1 MLKNPATKYQRFDP
15 VSLPQRRWP
24 SQTISRAPVWCSV
37 DLRDGNQALAVPM
50 NVSQKLEMFDALVK
64 CGFKEI
70 EVGFPSASNTEFSF
84 NRRLIEDGR
93 IPDDVTIQCLVQ
105 AREDLIEKTVQ
116 SLMGARRVIIHMYN
130 STSPAQR
137 KYVFGKSK
145 EEIIA
150 VAVNGARMI
159 QDRVHRLEESG
170 TEVMLQY
177 SPESFSAT
185 EVEFAKEISEA
196 VMNVWKPTP
205 ARKMILNLP
214 DTVEVAMPNVY
225 ADQIEWICTNI
236 KNRDSLVISLHTHND
251 RGTGTA
257 ATELGLL
264 AGADR
269 VEGTLFGNGERTGN
283 LDIVQVA
290 MNLYMHG
297 ISPGLDLSDI
307 NGLIRMYERTTG
319 MTVPPR
325 QPYAGE
331 LVFTAFSGSHQ
342 DAIKKGL
349 VTWNAVNGEPTGA
362 MEGAVHSLIRMKSWD
377 EKNLEALWC
386 LFVGLLEE
394 PAVLEF
400 REKIVALV
408 PSLSANDSIS
418 QEAEKSARD
427 ILVLISD
434 KLGGCWDVPYLTID
448 PKDIGREYR
457 EVIRVNS
464 QSGKGGVAYLLESEF
479 GIELPKDMQREFGP
493 IANDHV
499 DSLGREVTAAELR
512 DMFWREYI
520 ERAEPYALHHFHAD
534 GVDGVFT
541 CRSSLVVRGRERGI
555 SGKGNGPIA
564 AFVDALVRDAGAAP
578 FEVATYR
585 EQSLSSGTEASALAF
600 IQIKRPD
607 GKTTWGAGV
616 DTNIELAS
624 IKAVVSAVT
633 RAG

>member
-1 MLKNPATKYQRFDP
+1 MSFDP
-15 VSLPQRRWP
+15 SKKYRPFAPIHLPNRQWP
-24 SQTISRAPVWCSV
+24 TRQLTQPPMWCSV

-50 NVSQKLEMFDALVK
+50 NVAQKLDMFSALVE

-70 EVGFPSASNTEFSF
+70 EVGFPSASNTEFNF
-84 NRRLIEDGR
+84 NRRLIEDKR

-116 SLMGARRVIIHMYN
+116 SLIGAKSVVIHMYN

-137 KYVFGKSK
+137 KHVFGKTK
-145 EEIIA
+145 EEILQIA
-150 VAVNGARMI
+150 VRGAQMI
-159 QDRVHRLEESG
+159 KDRVHRLEEGG
-170 TEVMLQY
+170 TRVTLQY

-196 VMNVWKPTP
+196 VMDVWQPTP
-205 ARKMILNLP
+205 EHKMILNLP
-214 DTVEVAMPNVY
+214 DTVEVAGPNVY
-225 ADQIEWICTNI
+225 ADQIEWICTHI
-236 KNRDSLVISLHTHND
+236 KNRESLIISLHTHND

-297 ISPGLDLSDI
+297 IDPKLDFSDM
-307 NGLIRMYERTTG
+307 NKLIAMYERCTG

-349 VTWNAVNGEPTGA
+349 AGQVEGEP
-362 MEGAVHSLIRMKSWD
+362 
-377 EKNLEALWC
+377 
-386 LFVGLLEE
+386 
-394 PAVLEF
+394 
-400 REKIVALV
+400 
-408 PSLSANDSIS
+408 
-418 QEAEKSARD
+418 
-427 ILVLISD
+427 
-434 KLGGCWDVPYLTID
+434 WDVPYLTID
-448 PKDIGREYR
+448 PHDIGREYR

-479 GIELPKDMQREFGP
+479 GIELPKDLQREFGP
-493 IANDHV
+493 IANDLV
-499 DSLGREVTAAELR
+499 DALGREVTATELR
-512 DMFWREYI
+512 DMFWKEYI
-520 ERAEPYALHHFHAD
+520 ERETPFSLHHFHAD
-534 GVDGVFT
+534 GVDGVFK
-541 CRSSLVVRGRERGI
+541 CRCSLVKN
-555 SGKGNGPIA
+555 GKEIAVNGTGNGPIA
-564 AFVDALVRDAGAAP
+564 AFANALITDAGAAS

-585 EQSLSSGTEASALAF
+585 EQSLSSGTGASALAF
-600 IQIKRPD
+600 IQIKTAS
-607 GKTTWGAGV
+607 GKTVWGAGT

-624 IKAVVSAVT
+624 IKAVLSAVN
-633 RAG
+633 RAA

>member
-1 MLKNPATKYQRFDP
+1 MLKNPATKYQPFPLID
-15 VSLPQRRWP
+15 LPNRQWP
-24 SQTISRAPVWCSV
+24 TRHLTEAPLWCSV

-84 NRRLIEDGR
+84 NRRLIEEKR

-105 AREDLIEKTVQ
+105 AREDLIEKTVE
-116 SLMGARRVIIHMYN
+116 SLLGAKKVVIHMYN

-137 KYVFGKSK
+137 KYVFGKTK
-145 EEIIA
+145 EEIVKIA
-150 VAVNGARMI
+150 VKGAQMI
-159 QDRVHRLEESG
+159 KDRLHRLEATG
-170 TEVMLQY
+170 TQVTLQY

-196 VMNVWKPTP
+196 VMDVWQPTP
-205 ARKMILNLP
+205 ERKMILNLP

-225 ADQIEWICTNI
+225 ADQIEWICTHI
-236 KNRDSLVISLHTHND
+236 KNRESLIISLHTHND

-297 ISPGLDLSDI
+297 ISPGLDFSDMS
-307 NGLIRMYERTTG
+307 GLIHMYERTTG
-319 MTVPPR
+319 MTVAPR
-325 QPYAGE
+325 HPYSGE

-349 VTWNAVNGEPTGA
+349 AGYEEHKAV
-362 MEGAVHSLIRMKSWD
+362 
-377 EKNLEALWC
+377 
-386 LFVGLLEE
+386 
-394 PAVLEF
+394 
-400 REKIVALV
+400 
-408 PSLSANDSIS
+408 
-418 QEAEKSARD
+418 
-427 ILVLISD
+427 
-434 KLGGCWDVPYLTID
+434 WDVPYLTID
-448 PKDIGREYR
+448 PNDIGREYR

-493 IANDHV
+493 IANDLV
-499 DSLGREVTAAELR
+499 DKLGREVTATELKA
-512 DMFWREYI
+512 MFWKEYI
-520 ERAEPYALHHFHAD
+520 QVEQPYALHHFHAD

-541 CRSSLVVRGRERGI
+541 CRCSLVVNDRERGVV
-555 SGKGNGPIA
+555 GTGNGPIA
-564 AFVDALVRDAGAAP
+564 AFVNALVTDAGAP
-578 FEVATYR
+578 GFEIVTYR
-585 EQSLSSGTEASALAF
+585 EQSLSSGTEASALAY
-600 IQIKRPD
+600 IQIKTAT
-607 GKTTWGAGV
+607 GNLVWGAGV

-624 IKAVVSAVT
+624 IKAVVSAVN

>member
-1 MLKNPATKYQRFDP
+1 MLKNPATKYQPFPLID
-15 VSLPQRRWP
+15 LPNRQWP
-24 SQTISRAPVWCSV
+24 ARHLTHAPLWCSV

-84 NRRLIEDGR
+84 NRRLIEEKR

-105 AREDLIEKTVQ
+105 AREDLIEKTVE
-116 SLMGARRVIIHMYN
+116 SLLGAKQVVIHMYN

-137 KYVFGKSK
+137 KYVFGKTK
-145 EEIIA
+145 EEIVQIA
-150 VAVNGARMI
+150 VKGAQMI
-159 QDRVHRLEESG
+159 KDRLHRLEATG
-170 TEVMLQY
+170 TRVTLQY

-196 VMNVWKPTP
+196 VMDVWQPTP
-205 ARKMILNLP
+205 QRKMILNLP

-225 ADQIEWICTNI
+225 ADQIEWICTHI
-236 KNRDSLVISLHTHND
+236 KNRDSLIISLHTHND

-297 ISPGLDLSDI
+297 ISPGLDFSDMS
-307 NGLIRMYERTTG
+307 GLIHMYERTTG
-319 MTVPPR
+319 MTVAPR
-325 QPYAGE
+325 HPYSGE

-349 VTWNAVNGEPTGA
+349 TGY
-362 MEGAVHSLIRMKSWD
+362 
-377 EKNLEALWC
+377 EAHQT
-386 LFVGLLEE
+386 
-394 PAVLEF
+394 
-400 REKIVALV
+400 I
-408 PSLSANDSIS
+408 
-418 QEAEKSARD
+418 
-427 ILVLISD
+427 
-434 KLGGCWDVPYLTID
+434 WDVPYLSID
-448 PKDIGREYR
+448 PADIGREYR

-493 IANDHV
+493 IANDLV
-499 DSLGREVTAAELR
+499 DKLGREVTATELR
-512 DMFWREYI
+512 DMFWKEYI
-520 ERAEPYALHHFHAD
+520 QREQPYALHHFHAD

-541 CRSSLVVRGRERGI
+541 CRSSLVINDKERGVT
-555 SGKGNGPIA
+555 GKGNGPIA
-564 AFVDALVRDAGAAP
+564 AFVHALITDAGAPP
-578 FEVATYR
+578 FEVTIYR

-600 IQIKRPD
+600 IQIKLAD
-607 GKTTWGAGV
+607 GKAVWGAGV

-624 IKAVVSAVT
+624 IKAVVSAVN
-633 RAG
+633 RACL